1 MHLFFSCR
9 DEGYSRPLTEEEL
22 VERDRLLS
30 ENPFKDWMRR
40 DFNAFLRACEK
51 HGRQNI
57 DAVAKE
63 VESKTEEEVKAYAEV
78 FFARYTELQDYE
90 KYIKQIER
98 GEQKIQRQ
106 QSIMKVCLRST
117 CCAALTQILLS
128 LWSSVWK
135 WIILLLFS
143 FFTFF
148 YFYISK
154 YRLPLHASRSR
165 VAWDLSWLMLTQ
177 VLLSWQCLP

>member
-1 MHLFFSCR
+1 MYR
-9 DEGYSRPLTEEEL
+9 DEGYSRPLSEEEL

-63 VESKTEEEVKAYAEV
+63 VESKSEEEVKAYATV

-106 QSIMKVCLRST
+106 QSIMKVCWI
-117 CCAALTQILLS
+117 CCMIVQATI
-128 LWSSVWK
+128 
-135 WIILLLFS
+135 
-143 FFTFF
+143 
-148 YFYISK
+148 
-154 YRLPLHASRSR
+154 RL
-165 VAWDLSWLMLTQ
+165 
-177 VLLSWQCLP
+177 

>member
-1 MHLFFSCR
+1 M
-9 DEGYSRPLTEEEL
+9 
-22 VERDRLLS
+22 ERDRLLS

-78 FFARYTELQDYE
+78 FFARYTELQDFE

-106 QSIMKVCLRST
+106 QSIMKVRLPRSRPRPLCLHWHSFP
-117 CCAALTQILLS
+117 L
-128 LWSSVWK
+128 SSVE
-135 WIILLLFS
+135 IDTCAVMLRCTVGLL
-143 FFTFF
+143 
-148 YFYISK
+148 
-154 YRLPLHASRSR
+154 A
-165 VAWDLSWLMLTQ
+165 VDLSRCKKMEST
-177 VLLSWQCLP
+177 

>member
-1 MHLFFSCR
+1 MAVCR
-9 DEGYSRPLTEEEL
+9 DEGYSRPLSEEEL

-106 QSIMKVCLRST
+106 QSIMKVGRPASASRNL
-117 CCAALTQILLS
+117 
-128 LWSSVWK
+128 
-135 WIILLLFS
+135 
-143 FFTFF
+143 
-148 YFYISK
+148 YMISK
-154 YRLPLHASRSR
+154 RDHENSPEYSEFLYLCGNHCAPRSCC
-165 VAWDLSWLMLTQ
+165 LSC
-177 VLLSWQCLP
+177 SS

>member
-1 MHLFFSCR
+1 M
-9 DEGYSRPLTEEEL
+9 
-22 VERDRLLS
+22 ERDRLLS

-63 VESKTEEEVKAYAEV
+63 VESKSEEEVKAYAEV
-78 FFARYTELQDYE
+78 FFARYTELHDYE

-106 QSIMKVCLRST
+106 QSIMKARPRFLSCERAAPAWPRPAVLRR
-117 CCAALTQILLS
+117 I
-128 LWSSVWK
+128 SSAC
-135 WIILLLFS
+135 
-143 FFTFF
+143 
-148 YFYISK
+148 
-154 YRLPLHASRSR
+154 RCPRRGPPA
-165 VAWDLSWLMLTQ
+165 
-177 VLLSWQCLP
+177 P